1 MAKGRTKTTSSSS
14 GSGRVAT
21 GGAAPRT
28 EQERRQRIAELAYLR
43 ALERGFQGGD
53 PVDDWL
59 AAEREVNRMLPK
71 PRQQKQ
77 ELDAYRKLRALVQ
90 ELFAEVRENMNATT
104 VGDTLERARSR
115 LREAG
120 EYTAD
125 TVDRAAATIE
135 KEMADTVRRLG
146 PTWQSV
152 TGKTADLFDVW
163 RDRSA
168 AFLATA
174 AAGAGQWLKDAGV
187 RLERPAY
194 RTGEM
199 TAAGIF
205 ECTSCGMRV
214 ELETPAHLPP
224 CPECQK
230 TEFRRV

>member
-1 MAKGRTKTTSSSS
+1 MATGRTKTSS
-14 GSGRVAT
+14 GSGRAAT

-28 EQERRQRIAELAYLR
+28 EQERRHRIAEIAYMR

-59 AAEREVNRMLPK
+59 SAEREVNRLLPK
-71 PRQQKQ
+71 PQQQKQ
-77 ELDAYRKLRALVQ
+77 ELDAYRKLRAVVQ
-90 ELFAEVRENMNATT
+90 EMFAEVRENMNAAT
-104 VGDTLERARSR
+104 VGETLDRARTR

-120 EYTAD
+120 DYTAD

-135 KEMADTVRRLG
+135 KEMADTVLRLG
-146 PTWQSV
+146 PTWQTV
-152 TGKTADLFDVW
+152 TGKTADLFEVW

-199 TAAGIF
+199 TAPGIF
-205 ECTSCGMRV
+205 ECTGCGMRV

-224 CPECQK
+224 CPECQR

>member
-1 MAKGRTKTTSSSS
+1 MAKGRTRTTSSSHA
-14 GSGRVAT
+14 GT
-21 GGAAPRT
+21 APLT
-28 EQERRQRIAELAYLR
+28 EAERRSRIAELAYLR

-71 PRQQKQ
+71 PRRQKQ

-90 ELFAEVRENMNATT
+90 ELFAEVRGNMSAAT
-104 VGDTLERARSR
+104 VSDTLEGARKR

-120 EYTAD
+120 GYTAD
-125 TVDRAAATIE
+125 AVDRAAATIE

-152 TGKTADLFDVW
+152 SGKTADLFDVW
-163 RDRSA
+163 RDRSTG
-168 AFLATA
+168 FLATA
-174 AAGAGQWLKDAGV
+174 AAAAGQWLREAGA

-205 ECTSCGMRV
+205 ECIGCGMRV

-224 CPECQK
+224 CPQCQK
-230 TEFRRV
+230 NEFRRV